1 MGIRAG
7 KLNQRSG
14 VALVLVGDELLDG
27 RVRES
32 NSAWLIDRLARL
44 RARVDSVQIVGDRLA
59 AIAAAIERAAAE
71 SVAVVVTGG
80 LGPTTDD
87 ITREALA
94 QVADEALELDPAL
107 LDSIEERWR
116 RRGRAMPDSNRRQ
129 AMRTRSG
136 RPIANPRGTAPGLL
150 HLLDGVPVVLLP
162 GVPAELH
169 AMWEATVEGIVAPLT
184 AGAAPARLRLRTAR
198 LAESSLADLVERAL
212 AGTPDAPRVEPAYL
226 VTEFGVDLML
236 YARGDDAEL
245 LACGARLLPLLHPHV
260 YAVGNHGLE
269 QVVVGALIERQQT
282 LAVGESCTG
291 GLLGGC
297 VTRVAG
303 SSAVFLGG
311 VLAYANAVK
320 QQALGVERAVLD
332 GAGAVSEEA
341 ARQMAVG
348 ARERLGATWALAVTG
363 VAGPDGGTGEKPVGT
378 TWVACAG
385 PSRTLAE
392 RSQFPGDR
400 QQNRTWSVAAALDLL
415 RRELQL
421 HPELP

>member
-1 MGIRAG
+1 VGVRAG
-7 KLNQRSG
+7 KLNPHSG

-32 NSAWLIDRLARL
+32 NSVWLIERLARL
-44 RARVDSVQIVGDRLA
+44 RARVDSVQIVGDRLD
-59 AIAAAIERAAAE
+59 AIAAAIGRAAAT

-94 QVADEALELDPAL
+94 QVADEELVLDPAL
-107 LDSIEERWR
+107 LETLEERWR
-116 RRGRAMPDSNRRQ
+116 RRGRAMPESNRRQ

-169 AMWEATVEGIVAPLT
+169 AMWEGTAEGIVAPLT
-184 AGAAPARLRLRTAR
+184 TGGAAARLRLRTAR
-198 LAESSLADLVERAL
+198 LAESSLADLVEQAL
-212 AGTPDAPRVEPAYL
+212 SGTPEAPQVEPAYL

-236 YARGDDAEL
+236 YARGDDVDL
-245 LACGARLLPLLHPHV
+245 RACAVRLLPLLRPHV
-260 YAVGNHGLE
+260 YSVGDDGLE
-269 QVVVGALIERQQT
+269 QVVISALIERGET
-282 LAVGESCTG
+282 VAVGESCTG

-297 VTRVAG
+297 ITRVPG
-303 SSAVFLGG
+303 SSAAFLGG

-320 QQALGVERAVLD
+320 AQELGVAPSVLH
-332 GAGAVSEEA
+332 GPGAVSEEA
-341 ARQMAVG
+341 ALQMAVG
-348 ARERLGATWALAVTG
+348 ARARMGATWGLAVTG
-363 VAGPDGGTGEKPVGT
+363 VAGPDGGSPEKPVGT

-385 PSRTLAE
+385 PSRSLAE

-400 QQNRTWSVAAALDLL
+400 HQNRTWSVAAALDLL
-415 RRELQL
+415 RRELRL